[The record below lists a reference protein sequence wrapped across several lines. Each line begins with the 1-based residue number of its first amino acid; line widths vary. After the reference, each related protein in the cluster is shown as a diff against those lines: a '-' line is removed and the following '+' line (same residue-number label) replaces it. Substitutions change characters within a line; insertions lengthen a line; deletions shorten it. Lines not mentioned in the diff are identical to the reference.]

1 MKNIF
6 RKSLLLTVACLM
18 AGTMLADVMYVISSQ
33 CNVPLKAGMSSA
45 SYQIFTW
52 DGTNQ
57 TATTAISC
65 DQTNTA
71 GFYYN
76 STSLVY
82 ADLTNT
88 GNYSTS
94 SGSSRTLRGIK
105 LAGSAKM
112 TITLNSVAIQKIAVI
127 GRCASDEK
135 CTINI
140 AGETVTTNSK
150 STFFMKEVTP
160 AQVFTNKIE
169 INNTSVKEYNLFV
182 YLIEGV
188 AGPVAVTG
196 VSLNKTSTSIEQGG
210 EEQLTATVTPSNA
223 DNQNVSWSSDNAS
236 VASVDQT
243 GKVSALSPGTATITV
258 TTEDGNKTASCT
270 VTVTAPAAPIPVT
283 AINLNKSTA
292 TIYVGSTET
301 LTVSYTPADANTG
314 KAVNWTSNNTGVAT
328 VDANGTVTAVA
339 VGTAVITATSTTDA
353 SINASCTVTV
363 DVAHPTGVTLNK
375 SSLNLQIGGN
385 ETLTATVVPANAS
398 DKSVTWSSSNTNVA
412 TVSNGKVSGVAAG
425 TATITVT
432 TVDGNKTATCTVTVT
447 AGPPVPS
454 TDLALHIPE
463 VYEASDLAGG
473 YNTPLVVVG
482 GHEYEVYYI
491 NRDNSSNVTIATSN
505 ADKAGN
511 ICGDNGTSNNCMAKD
526 GWARIASNGTG
537 GDQNATAQDEF
548 QTSIRSVK
556 LNSNNHKL
564 ELHIKGYDQ
573 FSFYGKDNNTDAS
586 KGRLFEVYI
595 DDVKQ
600 TRTPSDYAI
609 NRFNITTGEHVIRVT
624 ATGGSDSK
632 LCSFSLR
639 VAQEPRTK
647 WLKGNDSSQVVL
659 QTAAIRP
666 VTYATKYNNLDG
678 AETRLL
684 WDGAEASG
692 FELVKTDGTLSDTLQ
707 LSGVANCPTGTYH
720 YRVAAFYN
728 GIETSSVS
736 GSFTVKSS
744 LKATSDLSVDAYQNE
759 DMEDPITFRYYAL
772 SASDVQLTWTGT
784 VPDGI
789 SGSGNNG
796 IYTISGRP
804 TTIGIYPY
812 SITVTGADTTFT
824 GKVTVKELNM
834 GNNPILYLHRNSG
847 AAEKDP
853 VFKYL
858 TSSAGGSKNLIA
870 RKARRDG
877 LRSADQYAPY
887 KWILISEDA
896 DADNEEVLAIIRGGV
911 NLPVFNMQG
920 FTYATNRLGWGYPD
934 NGTVDTTSHNGCN
947 IYVQRNDHPI
957 FSRFS
962 VEVGD
967 KLPIFEKVER
977 NGIMPIAISGEAMQ
991 NTLCLA
997 TGYTRDIDEYDQD
1010 GELQT
1015 AIHEIPAAM
1024 RGGKKYI
1031 CMPMAINAN
1040 NKLSAHGKGL
1050 IDAIVAYL
1058 LDDNSAAPAVPEL
1071 RINSFSIMGVAG
1083 TIDQTNNTIDMAFNV
1098 QEYPNLE
1105 LNEVVPQITL
1115 ADPTYTFVTPAS
1127 GDTVDFQYSTFM
1139 PVKFVV
1145 SDFISSRVYNV
1156 IVRTYDPQGLEN
1168 VYEVGEWVNI
1178 FDIYGRKIATTN
1190 EDIYTMELPHGV
1202 YLVVT
1207 ENGQTIKLMR

>member
-6 RKSLLLTVACLM
+6 RKSLLLTVATILASSLW
-18 AGTMLADVMYVISSQ
+18 AGDVTFT
-33 CNVPLKAGMSSA
+33 MSS
-45 SYQIFTW
+45 IF

-57 TATTAISC
+57 TATVTSPTAATVSTTASKSNAK
-65 DQTNTA
+65 DGKLGSTNNYFQIVLASETFTA
-71 GFYYN
+71 ASINGFI
-76 STSLVY
+76 
-82 ADLTNT
+82 NT
-88 GNYSTS
+88 GTVSGNNWGFQFSTD
-94 SGSSRTLRGIK
+94 GGTTWGEQQTQANDGNKTAHDIAVGATIPAGANGFRVIR
-105 LAGSAKM
+105 LAGTS
-112 TITLNSVAIQKIAVI
+112 TVVNSITLTI
-127 GRCASDEK
+127 GS
-135 CTINI
+135 
-140 AGETVTTNSK
+140 
-150 STFFMKEVTP
+150 
-160 AQVFTNKIE
+160 
-169 INNTSVKEYNLFV
+169 
-182 YLIEGV
+182 

-210 EEQLTATVTPSNA
+210 EEQLTATVAPSNA
-223 DNQNVSWSSDNAS
+223 DNQNVSWSSNAPTI
-236 VASVDQT
+236 ASVDQT

-258 TTEDGNKTASCT
+258 TTEDGNHTASCT

-301 LTVSYTPADANTG
+301 LTVSYTPGDANTG

-454 TDLALHIPE
+454 TDLTLHIPE

-473 YNTPLVVVG
+473 YKTPLVVVG

-491 NRDNSSNVTIATSN
+491 NRDNSSNVTIATSS

-511 ICGDNGTSNNCMAKD
+511 ICGDNGTSNNCMTKD

-537 GDQNATAQDEF
+537 GDQNATARDEF

-573 FSFYGKDNNTDAS
+573 FSFYGNDNNQDAS
-586 KGRLFEVYI
+586 KNKMFEVYI

-600 TRTPSDYAI
+600 TRTPQAYAI

-707 LSGVANCPTGTYH
+707 LSGVANCPVGTYH

-877 LRSADQYAPY
+877 LRSADQYASY

-997 TGYTRDIDEYDQD
+997 TGYTRDIEAYGQD

-1058 LDDNSAAPAVPEL
+1058 LDDNSAAPAAPEL

-1083 TIDQTNNTIDMAFNV
+1083 TIDQTNNTIDMAFNA
-1098 QEYPNLE
+1098 QEYPDLE